1 MPAAVRQQLVAAV
14 RQRSVEWGLNGLDAS
29 LYRLMAYDSRTA
41 LALQRLAMD
50 AYLDSGKYDYLFAD
64 GMPAELAARLDV
76 KHLRQMGLRGE
87 AAIDKWIAIYER
99 YERFDAQVASEFATM
114 LLPAARGLRSLG
126 DIVKMMRKYPFIPAE
141 AYTPPRDIR
150 EIPALEEL
158 RPEQR
163 RVVDGWLGDAVGQHR
178 FATVDKVV
186 MAMERADSNSI
197 EARALQQVSAAQL
210 IALLRA
216 ETDTSAKCEQLCQ
229 AAKRAGDQM
238 EAVVA
243 DAVNEVLFGQRGLW
257 NDDHLLAVDNWD
269 KLVAYRQSCPE
280 VFAQLE
286 QRLDVLLAD
295 LPDKRVEQMAA
306 DVERLYGVVDDD
318 ADDKKQKTEHENAR
332 HEMNTLVEKFV
343 KTVMKRD
350 KEKGNELRKRLG
362 LGSNSRPV
370 IIGSVAGLV
379 VGILLAS
386 LVAWLLPG
394 KTVDQ
399 VTEVSVPLPQQVRLL
414 TTDDNLMT
422 TLASYSIEGASVDF
436 GSLNI
441 NIDST
446 LLCSDTTLL
455 AINKLSLNAK
465 MLPID
470 VVVGELPNG
479 LAVDDSIQTISKDHS
494 LLQLLVDRPCRVI
507 AVKNDKGLD
516 IRLSHDTGIDSITGA
531 LPASY
536 YFSVVNDIHT
546 QLIQQQKEELI
557 SKIPF

>member
-1 MPAAVRQQLVAAV
+1 
-14 RQRSVEWGLNGLDAS
+14 
-29 LYRLMAYDSRTA
+29 
-41 LALQRLAMD
+41 
-50 AYLDSGKYDYLFAD
+50 
-64 GMPAELAARLDV
+64 
-76 KHLRQMGLRGE
+76 
-87 AAIDKWIAIYER
+87 
-99 YERFDAQVASEFATM
+99 M
-114 LLPAARGLRSLG
+114 LLKM
-126 DIVKMMRKYPFIPAE
+126 IVVW
-141 AYTPPRDIR
+141 T
-150 EIPALEEL
+150 
-158 RPEQR
+158 
-163 RVVDGWLGDAVGQHR
+163 AV
-178 FATVDKVV
+178 
-186 MAMERADSNSI
+186 
-197 EARALQQVSAAQL
+197 QL
-210 IALLRA
+210 IEGKFISPQIMGKTLKIHPITIIFVIL
-216 ETDTSAKCEQLCQ
+216 TS
-229 AAKRAGDQM
+229 G
-238 EAVVA
+238 
-243 DAVNEVLFGQRGLW
+243 NLFG
-257 NDDHLLAVDNWD
+257 
-269 KLVAYRQSCPE
+269 
-280 VFAQLE
+280 
-286 QRLDVLLAD
+286 
-295 LPDKRVEQMAA
+295 
-306 DVERLYGVVDDD
+306 
-318 ADDKKQKTEHENAR
+318 
-332 HEMNTLVEKFV
+332 
-343 KTVMKRD
+343 
-350 KEKGNELRKRLG
+350 
-362 LGSNSRPV
+362 
-370 IIGSVAGLV
+370 V

-386 LVAWLLPG
+386 LVSWLLPG

-399 VTEVSVPLPQQVRLL
+399 VTEVPVPLPPQVKLL